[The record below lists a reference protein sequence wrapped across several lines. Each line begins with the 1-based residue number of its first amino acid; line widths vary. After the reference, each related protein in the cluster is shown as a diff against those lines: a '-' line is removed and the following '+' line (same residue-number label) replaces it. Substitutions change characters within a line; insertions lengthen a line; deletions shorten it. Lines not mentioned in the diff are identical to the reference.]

1 MQNNKAYFL
10 KGMMFLILA
19 QIMVGINIVSSKYL
33 LSSIPILFLLT
44 TRFILATVILLPLHW
59 LTPAKEFSV
68 RYHFAQMNKND
79 WFFVFAQAL
88 TAGIIFNFLML
99 LGLHYTDANVAGII
113 TSTLP
118 VIIAVMSWI
127 ILGEKISAK
136 KSIAVLIASIGL
148 LVIAYDKWQGIGAT
162 HSFIGDFIVL
172 LSLFPEAVYYVLC
185 KLHPNRLPVFL
196 TSALLNGI
204 NAILMLASLLFVHS
218 NSNISINIEDW
229 FLLFILGLSSGL
241 FYVFWFYGCQRVDG
255 VMASLTT
262 AVMPV
267 STVIL
272 AWALLGEQLTL
283 IQFSGMTLVIF
294 SIVLYAKR

>member
-1 MQNNKAYFL
+1 MKNTKFYFF
-10 KGMMFLILA
+10 KGMTFLILA

-44 TRFILATVILLPLHW
+44 TRFILATAILLPLHW
-59 LTPAKEFSV
+59 LTPAKAFSV

-79 WFFVFAQAL
+79 WFFIFAQAL

-99 LGLHYTDANVAGII
+99 LGLHHTDANVAGII

-118 VIIAVMSWI
+118 VIIAVMSWM

-136 KSIAVLIASIGL
+136 KSIAVFIATIGL

-204 NAILMLASLLFVHS
+204 NAILMLASLLFFS
-218 NSNISINIEDW
+218 SSSNISIPIEDW
-229 FLLFILGLSSGL
+229 FLLFTLGLSSGL
-241 FYVFWFYGCQRVDG
+241 FYVFWLFGCQRVDG
-255 VMASLTT
+255 VMASLST

-272 AWALLGEQLTL
+272 AWAFLGEQLTT

-294 SIVLYAKR
+294 SIGLYAKR